1 MHALPA
7 LARALLAGALAA
19 PLASA
24 AQAPAA
30 ATNDATPATRGA
42 NRALLAELPMADQQS
57 FDDAKRG
64 LIEALGDRVIM
75 RADGARPAWSLRGYE
90 FLAREDA
97 PDTVHPG
104 LWRHARANMANGLFK
119 VTERIYQLRGF
130 DVSNMTVIEG
140 DSGLIVIDPLITT
153 EVAAAALELYYK
165 NRPKKPVVA
174 VIYSHSHA
182 DHWGGVRGVVNGDD
196 VAAGK
201 VKVIAPAGF
210 MEEAV
215 GENVIAG
222 NAMSRR
228 ALYQFGPLLARGE
241 RGQVDAGLGKTI
253 STGTVTLI
261 APTLLIDK
269 PVETHRIDG
278 VDIVF
283 ELTPGAEAPSEL
295 IMYYPQFKVLNM
307 TEITSQNM
315 HNLLPIR
322 GAQVRDALA
331 WSKYIGSALHRYG
344 ASSEVLIAQHNWP
357 VWGPQR
363 VQAFL
368 KKQRD
373 TYKYLH
379 DQTLRLM
386 NQGYVG
392 AEIAETLKLPPSLNA
407 EWSTHPFYGH
417 LKHNVKAIYQRYLGY
432 YDGNPANLE
441 ALPPVAAAKK
451 AVDYMG
457 GADAVLKRAREDYAK
472 GEFRWVAQ
480 VGSQLVFANPANTAA
495 RSLAAD
501 AYEQLGYQAESATA
515 RNAFLQGANELR
527 NGVPKLPALSSA
539 APDVI
544 RALPIDMFFDYL
556 GVRLNGD
563 KAQGQAMALNW
574 QFTDT
579 KQNFVLNLENSALT
593 HLAGAQA
600 ANADATV
607 TLTRATLDQI
617 SLQQLTFP
625 AALQSGQIRVSGNVQ
640 RLAELLS
647 MIEAFPAMFPI
658 VEPRPGR

>member
-1 MHALPA
+1 MKGTHT
-7 LARALLAGALAA
+7 LAGALL
-19 PLASA
+19 LAVFTASTW
-24 AQAPAA
+24 AQTPAQGPR
-30 ATNDATPATRGA
+30 DATTATRGA
-42 NRALLAELPMADQQS
+42 NRALLAELPMADKHS
-57 FDDAKRG
+57 FDDARRG
-64 LIEALGDRVIM
+64 LIEALGDKVIP
-75 RADGARPAWSLRGYE
+75 RADGARPSWSLRGYE
-90 FLAREDA
+90 FLAKEDS

-140 DSGLIVIDPLITT
+140 DTGLIVIDPLITT
-153 EVAAAALELYYK
+153 EVASAALELYFK
-165 NRPKKPVVA
+165 HRPKKPVLA

-201 VKVIAPAGF
+201 VKVVAPAGF

-222 NAMSRR
+222 NVMSRR
-228 ALYQFGPLLARGE
+228 ALYQFGPLLPRGE
-241 RGQVDAGLGKTI
+241 KGQVDAGLGKTI
-253 STGTVTLI
+253 SSGTVSLI
-261 APTLLIDK
+261 PPTQLIERA
-269 PVETHRIDG
+269 VEQHRIDG

-295 IMYYPQFKVLNM
+295 IMYYPQFRVLNM

-331 WSKYIGSALHRYG
+331 WSKYIGAALHRYG
-344 ASSEVLIAQHNWP
+344 AKSDVLIAQHNWP
-357 VWGPQR
+357 VWGTPQ
-363 VQAFL
+363 VQGFL
-368 KKQRD
+368 KRQRD
-373 TYKYLH
+373 TYKYVH
-379 DQTLRLM
+379 DQTVRLM
-386 NQGYVG
+386 NHGYVG
-392 AEIAETLKLPPSLNA
+392 AEIAEGLKMPASLNA
-407 EWSTHPFYGH
+407 DWSTHPFYGH

-457 GADAVLKRAREDYAK
+457 GAEAVLKRAREDYAK

-480 VGSQLVFANPANTAA
+480 VGSQLVFADPTNVEA

-501 AYEQLGYQAESATA
+501 AYEQLGYQMESATA
-515 RNAFLQGANELR
+515 RNAFLQGAWELR
-527 NGVPKLPALSSA
+527 NGVPKLPPFSTA

-544 RALPIDMFFDYL
+544 RALSLDLFFDYL

-563 KAQGQAMALNW
+563 KAAGKTTVLNW
-574 QFTDT
+574 QFADT

-593 HLAGAQA
+593 HLADAQA

-625 AALQSGQIRVSGNVQ
+625 AALQSGQITVTGKVDKF
-640 RLAELLS
+640 AELLG
-647 MIEAFPAMFPI
+647 MLEPFPGMFPI
-658 VEPRPGR
+658 IEPRPAR